1 MQGIEKVFFLCARA
15 IKRAGLWEPDA
26 HKSAVDLPSAGRI
39 LAALSNGSINAER
52 YDQELPER
60 QQKTL
65 Y

>member
-1 MQGIEKVFFLCARA
+1 MRRA